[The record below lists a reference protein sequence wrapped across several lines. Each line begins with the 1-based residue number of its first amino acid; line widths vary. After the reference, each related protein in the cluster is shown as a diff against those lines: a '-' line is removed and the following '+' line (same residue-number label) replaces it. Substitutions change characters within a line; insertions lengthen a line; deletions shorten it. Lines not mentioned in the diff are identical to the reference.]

1 MLKFQMETQESTIY
15 RLAMRSGG
23 QGINVQISNFWA
35 FLEQGMATHSSMKDP
50 DLLIETPKGTA
61 KGFLNHLIQIFSSI
75 IILNKSPRGTRLTL
89 LYMIAQEQRS
99 WLKSDK

>member
-1 MLKFQMETQESTIY
+1 MLKFQMETQEKNHLSI
-15 RLAMRSGG
+15 GDEKWG

-35 FLEQGMATHSSMKDP
+35 FLEQGMATNSSMKDP

-89 LYMIAQEQRS
+89 LYIIAHE
-99 WLKSDK
+99 